1 MNDQKHDP
9 RPDLPTTTARYGGLE
24 GAEAQQEGPELF
36 PGEKALARTKAGS
49 REEMRVLRRHYNWVN
64 MVIALLAC
72 FALVAAA
79 LMLAPQ
85 PSGDLSRDVDH
96 VAIAETAQGSA
107 PFVLAVPDLPQ
118 GWQANAASLREDG
131 TPPAETWYIAAV
143 DAETDEWMDLRQVA
157 ADEVPEAW
165 AELQLEDFAVTGE
178 SDLDGVTFE
187 RYAATSGS
195 DIALLGDVEGTRL
208 LLKGSGEWSS
218 LEALATGAVASV
230 VERTADGAAAEPAA
244 TEG

>member
-1 MNDQKHDP
+1 VNDQKHDP
-9 RPDLPTTTARYGGLE
+9 RPELPSATARYGGLE

-64 MVIALLAC
+64 MVIALVAC
-72 FALVAAA
+72 FVLVGAA
-79 LMLAPQ
+79 LMLAPR
-85 PSGDLSRDVDH
+85 PTGDLARDVDH
-96 VAIAETAQGSA
+96 AAIAETAQGSA
-107 PFVLAVPDLPQ
+107 PFVLSVPELPQ
-118 GWQANAASLREDG
+118 GWHANAASLREDG
-131 TPPAETWYIAAV
+131 TPPAETWYVAAV
-143 DAETDEWMDLRQVA
+143 DAEADEWMDLRQVE

-165 AELQLEDFAVTGE
+165 ADLQLEDFAVTGE

-230 VERTADGAAAEPAA
+230 VERTAAGADEEPAV
-244 TEG
+244 TDS